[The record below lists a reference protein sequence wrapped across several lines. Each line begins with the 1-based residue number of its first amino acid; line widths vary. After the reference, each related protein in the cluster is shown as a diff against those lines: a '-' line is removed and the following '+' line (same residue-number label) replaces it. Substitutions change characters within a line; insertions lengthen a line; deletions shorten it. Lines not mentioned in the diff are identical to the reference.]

1 MSGVIQ
7 GLYFQILEL
16 ELMLE
21 TEKWE
26 RTKLEES
33 INLEMEER
41 KELERIL
48 QLDWDLNTKLDVY
61 YIELI
66 ESMLEVAKQK
76 NEILEDQCCKL
87 VDKVNSLSKQLYVT
101 DQKKESYLRSYRE
114 CLQEKHIL
122 KCDIYQNNLLAKELK
137 EKLGYCYE
145 NNGNLSLATRENM
158 SDILKQVNEMCQS
171 LKLMGKA
178 RIRRIDTIV
187 KIKNKL
193 GEYETLFYINN
204 LLLDQEVRGFCN
216 KINNILN
223 DWEDYY
229 RRYNWRETAK
239 PVENQELY
247 QIAEISSILK
257 YITLY
262 KVFDSSPKDIMHID
276 DVYNLLI
283 DRCVFSTNYRL
294 SRFRKEIKFLVENE
308 KIENDMF
315 IISRMYPGDTFCYGD
330 DFGNLDYNFTLMKTY
345 KKAKILYVF
354 GDYSTKIYKI
364 GVTFN
369 SLSRR
374 FMEAEEVYRFRFPN
388 GILKELKVISNNN
401 AFNLELYVKKK
412 FINKRNSLFK
422 STEWFTLQDNEVSYL
437 LNEGYLQ
444 DDEFM
449 KIYNYNF

>member
-308 KIENDMF
+308 KIE
-315 IISRMYPGDTFCYGD
+315 
-330 DFGNLDYNFTLMKTY
+330 
-345 KKAKILYVF
+345 
-354 GDYSTKIYKI
+354 
-364 GVTFN
+364 
-369 SLSRR
+369 
-374 FMEAEEVYRFRFPN
+374 
-388 GILKELKVISNNN
+388 
-401 AFNLELYVKKK
+401 
-412 FINKRNSLFK
+412 
-422 STEWFTLQDNEVSYL
+422 
-437 LNEGYLQ
+437 
-444 DDEFM
+444 
-449 KIYNYNF
+449 